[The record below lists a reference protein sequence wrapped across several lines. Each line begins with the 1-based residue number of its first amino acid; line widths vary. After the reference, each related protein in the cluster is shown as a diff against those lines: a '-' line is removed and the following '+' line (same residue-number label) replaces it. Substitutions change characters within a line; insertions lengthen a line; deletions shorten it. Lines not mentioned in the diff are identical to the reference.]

1 MLITNARVV
10 TWEKPNRILDDHA
23 VCIEGDRITAVGPN
37 KELIERYP
45 HMERLDAGGQ
55 LLMPGNICA
64 HTHFY
69 SALARGMAIP
79 GRPPRDFPD
88 VLRKL
93 WWPLDKSLHEEDVY
107 ISAMVSLVDA
117 VKHGTTTLIDHHAS
131 PNAIH
136 GSLDQIAA
144 AVEASGLRAVLCYE
158 VTDRDGQEKAQAG
171 IAENVRFLERCDSGE
186 VAEARVQATF
196 GLHASL
202 TLSDETL
209 DECRSRAPDG
219 TGFHIHVAEHEAD
232 EYDSLQKSGLRVTD
246 RLHRHGIL
254 GPRTIVAHAIHIDA
268 MEVDLLKESGT
279 WVTHQPRS
287 NMNNGVGVAE
297 VESMLRAGVPVAL
310 GNDGF
315 SNAMWEEWKT
325 AYLLHKVWHRD
336 PRRMPGDLLAEIA
349 VGNSARLAGIFFPQ
363 APLGVIAAGA
373 YADLILVD
381 YHPTTPLSGENLPWH
396 IVFGFHDSMVT
407 GTMVAGKL
415 LMKDRELLFL
425 DEEQIAARARE
436 LAPGVWERYRS
447 FVPAD

>member
-10 TWEKPNRILDDHA
+10 TWEKPNHILDDHA
-23 VCIEGDRITAVGPN
+23 VYIEADRITAIGPVQ
-37 KELIERYP
+37 KLVERYP
-45 HMERLDAGGQ
+45 DVERLDAGGQ

-79 GRPPRDFPD
+79 GRQPRDFPEI
-88 VLRKL
+88 LRKL
-93 WWPLDKSLHEEDVY
+93 WWPLDKSLHDEDVH
-107 ISAMVSLVDA
+107 ISALVSLVDA

-131 PNAIH
+131 PNAVQ
-136 GSLDQIAA
+136 GSLDQIAE
-144 AVEASGLRAVLCYE
+144 AVQTSGLRAVLCYE
-158 VTDRDGQEKAQAG
+158 VTDRDGPEKAQAG
-171 IAENVRFLERCDSGE
+171 IAENVRFLDRCASGE
-186 VAEARVQATF
+186 VASGRVRATF

-209 DECRSRAPDG
+209 DECRSMAPAG

-232 EYDSLQKSGLRVTD
+232 EYDSLQKSGLRVAD
-246 RLHRHGIL
+246 RLQRHQIL
-254 GPRTIVAHAIHIDA
+254 GPRTIVAHAIHVDA
-268 MEVDLLKESGT
+268 MEVELLKESGT

-287 NMNNGVGVAE
+287 NMNNGVGAAE
-297 VESMLRAGVPVAL
+297 VESMLRVGVPVAL

-315 SNAMWEEWKT
+315 SNAMWEEWKA

-349 VGNSARLAGIFFPQ
+349 VGNNARLAGLFFPE
-363 APLGVIAAGA
+363 APLGVIAEGA

-381 YHPTTPLSGENLPWH
+381 YHPQTPLSGENLPWH

-407 GTMVAGKL
+407 GTMAAGKL
-415 LMKDRELLFL
+415 LMKDRKLLFL
-425 DEEQIAARARE
+425 DEERITARARE
-436 LAPGVWERYRS
+436 LAPAVWERYRK